1 VNNLDLENA
10 IHQESPDTEEILGAR
25 NNKMYVGGMSCE
37 LAKAFDC
44 INHALLLL
52 KLNFLWN
59 LKCSCSVV

>member
-10 IHQESPDTEEILGAR
+10 VNQESLDTEGILDAR

-44 INHALLLL
+44 INNELLLL
-52 KLNFLWN
+52 KLIFLWN
-59 LKCSCSVV
+59 FKCSFSVV